1 MHHFTIHYIRIG
13 LNQLLFVMPAKKKFR
28 LRLSARGKSFFY
40 IIGSFFALFI
50 LFDNVILPWY
60 VNHGDKLAVPNVLG
74 LTIEHARNMVD
85 SAGLEPVDSDTRP
98 DRQAPIGTV
107 LAQNPEPGAQV
118 KQGRRVYLTISG
130 GELLVSVP
138 PLRGLSTRD
147 AKFTLER
154 NGLQLGAINYASS
167 ESYFKNTIVD
177 QTVQPGS
184 EVPVGSKVGII
195 VSRGRMIEQIPVP
208 DLIGKTVAEVE
219 RLLAREG
226 LRVGNITY
234 QTNFELLPN
243 TVVDQFP
250 HAGESVQGGQAIDL
264 FVVRIVSP
272 KEKIQLPE
280 D

>member
-13 LNQLLFVMPAKKKFR
+13 LNQLLSVMPAKKKFR

-40 IIGSFFALFI
+40 IIGSLFALFI

-118 KQGRRVYLTISG
+118 KQGRRVYLSISG

-138 PLRGLSTRD
+138 TLRGLSTRD

-154 NGLQLGAINYASS
+154 NGLQLGAIKYATS

-177 QTVQPGS
+177 QTVQPGT
-184 EVPVGSKVGII
+184 EVPVGSKIGII

-219 RLLAREG
+219 KLLAREG

-234 QTNFELLPN
+234 QTSFELLPN
-243 TVVDQFP
+243 TVIDQFP
-250 HAGESVQGGQAIDL
+250 RAGESVQGGQAIDL